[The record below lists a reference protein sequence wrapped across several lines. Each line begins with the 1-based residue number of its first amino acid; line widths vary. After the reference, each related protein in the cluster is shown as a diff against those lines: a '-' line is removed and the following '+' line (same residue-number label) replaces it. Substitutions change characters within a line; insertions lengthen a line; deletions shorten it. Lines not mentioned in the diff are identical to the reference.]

1 MTGIWQ
7 LRTDMILTFAVLAG
21 RKCGGISATR
31 SGSGGS
37 ALKDIE
43 REGAV
48 VSGHVKWYDAVKGYG
63 FVVPDDSGSDVMV
76 HASCVRA
83 FGRMSLN
90 EGSKITLIAV
100 AGPRGLQAQK
110 LIEVTE
116 AEGHLLQPGFAE
128 GSRPTEFLGP
138 EVEAGPLQP
147 ARVKWFDKQKGF
159 GFVNVFG
166 STEDVFVHMETVRRC
181 GFQDLSS
188 GEGMAVRT
196 FRGPRGLM
204 VAELRLWETAVQD

>member
-1 MTGIWQ
+1 M
-7 LRTDMILTFAVLAG
+7 
-21 RKCGGISATR
+21 
-31 SGSGGS
+31 
-37 ALKDIE
+37 KDVE

-48 VSGHVKWYDAVKGYG
+48 VAGHVKWYDAVKGYG
-63 FVVPDDSGSDVMV
+63 FVVPEDGGSDVMV

-83 FGRMSLN
+83 FGRMALS
-90 EGSKITLIAV
+90 EGAHVRLV
-100 AGPRGLQAQK
+100 AGASPRGLQAQK

-116 AEGHLLQPGFAE
+116 PEGQAVMGMVE
-128 GSRPTEFLGP
+128 GARPTEFLNP
-138 EVEAGPLQP
+138 DVEAGPLQP

-166 STEDVFVHMETVRRC
+166 KTEDVFVHMETVRRC
-181 GFQDLSS
+181 GFQDLAS

-196 FRGPRGLM
+196 FRGPRGMM

>member
-1 MTGIWQ
+1 M
-7 LRTDMILTFAVLAG
+7 
-21 RKCGGISATR
+21 
-31 SGSGGS
+31 
-37 ALKDIE
+37 KDIE

-83 FGRMSLN
+83 FGRMTLT
-90 EGSKITLIAV
+90 EGARVTLVAV
-100 AGPRGLQAQK
+100 ASARGLQAQK
-110 LIEVTE
+110 LTEVTE
-116 AEGHLLQPGFAE
+116 PEGELMPGFAE

-138 EVEAGPLQP
+138 EVETGPLQP

-166 STEDVFVHMETVRRC
+166 KTEDVFVHMETVRRC